1 MVQIHPEQQLLLNT
15 QFSRGKIISFL
26 VVGCQDQKK
35 LPETVPP
42 QVENRP
48 ETKTDF
54 AKKNF
59 FTQLQPSFNK
69 LLQKILST

>member
-42 QVENRP
+42 RGCFENYLVKRVF
-48 ETKTDF
+48 KVN
-54 AKKNF
+54 NF
-59 FTQLQPSFNK
+59 FIAKT
-69 LLQKILST
+69 IY